1 MPEETAVQTP
11 ETKEIPLDQV
21 TDMREYKKA
30 RTEGKS
36 TVTQEVEKPAEEAK
50 SESEE
55 PKEEKPKHKGG
66 WQARIDRL
74 IKQQAALEAQLAE
87 ERKEKEELRSKA
99 NTAVPKTEQAQ
110 DGEPARE
117 NYDSDASYW
126 RAVVRWE
133 AKQELKAERESEA
146 KQQQATEK
154 AEADK
159 AYNAKM
165 IELQATNEEYV
176 ELMKQDIKVPVA
188 IEFPVKYEMENGPE
202 VAIYLAQHPELC
214 EKMVAAPPSKAIAMA
229 WDVSRKLAG
238 EKISLDD
245 EEPEEEAEEVEEK
258 PEPKLKTKAPAPIKP
273 ISGGKTQSTVP
284 LDKTDYQTYKKLVA
298 QGRR

>member
-1 MPEETAVQTP
+1 MPEETVVQTP
-11 ETKEIPLDQV
+11 ETKEVPLDQV

-30 RTEGKS
+30 RSEGKS
-36 TVTQEVEKPAEEAK
+36 TVTQEVEKEESPKGADA
-50 SESEE
+50 SEPEST
-55 PKEEKPKHKGG
+55 KEEKPKHKGG

-74 IKQQAALEAQLAE
+74 IKQQAALEEQLAA

-99 NTAVPKTEQAQ
+99 VPKTELQ

-133 AKQELKAERESEA
+133 AKQELKAEREAEA
-146 KQQQATEK
+146 KQHQATEK

-165 IELQATNEEYV
+165 IELQASNEEYV
-176 ELMKQDIKVPVA
+176 ELMKQDIKVPSA
-188 IEFPVKYEMENGPE
+188 IEIPVKYEMDNGPE